1 MREIEFRA
9 KKTENGKWVYG
20 YYHKLNESFE
30 NKDCILEHHRNT
42 STIIDITT
50 VGQYTGLIDKNGK
63 KIFEG
68 DIHHNYDTHSK
79 KDRWYIVCYGEFHDT
94 VYNFDG
100 YGWYFVEING
110 DDTESFEGNEQ
121 DYVNIVGNIYDNPE
135 LIEKVEG

>member
-50 VGQYTGLIDKNGK
+50 LGQYTGLKDKNGT

-68 DIHHNYDTHSK
+68 DIVKTYHGNGKVVYSQQYALFGYIMLEKDNAEKEYDYRFT
-79 KDRWYIVCYGEFHDT
+79 DVVIE
-94 VYNFDG
+94 DG
-100 YGWYFVEING
+100 IEV
-110 DDTESFEGNEQ
+110 
-121 DYVNIVGNIYDNPE
+121 VGNIYDNPE
-135 LIEKVEG
+135 LLEVDNEN